1 MWHLII
7 PPIMTLLD
15 DYEAKHKLQGVYI
28 VQEMLRNVP
37 KDVLKRTGIAGLVQ
51 QVRSTPPPRQ
61 TYTHARCQ
69 SLRTCLSHL
78 QSPETAELIK
88 NAIDASLSLILLTTS
103 IGPGSKAPA
112 ERFDELSSLLG
123 QGIISGIWLYA
134 EDKPVVV
141 HATFEALPPLLTA
154 LDIGSARF
162 LKVRT

>member
-1 MWHLII
+1 
-7 PPIMTLLD
+7 MTLLD

-51 QVRSTPPPRQ
+51 QVRSNPTQPPQPD
-61 TYTHARCQ
+61 THARFQ